1 MSITVWVL
9 IALAIIGAIVWMLR
23 KRSIADGV
31 SVYTDRRRDSSRVV
45 SLAEFIDGS
54 RHMPVSLALTDLSFY
69 YENSDMQ
76 ASLERQWIH
85 EVEYDDELTT
95 GQPIGDDDVSRD
107 RDVQRRAVGLGTVEH
122 EQLPAITQHHAVD
135 RVALVRT
142 IKRNSRDTLCHLEL
156 NALRTFEPFGHD
168 SLSFEEGGSP
178 ACRFSG

>member
-1 MSITVWVL
+1 MSITVWLL
-9 IALAIIGAIVWMLR
+9 IALVIIGALVWMLR

-54 RHMPVSLALTDLSFY
+54 RHLPVSLALTDLSFY

-95 GQPIGDDDVSRD
+95 GQPIGDSTVLRLRCFS
-107 RDVQRRAVGLGTVEH
+107 QKFEFLLAPAAVLPWKAA
-122 EQLPAITQHHAVD
+122 LPAHRLSAEEPVAVAAA
-135 RVALVRT
+135 R
-142 IKRNSRDTLCHLEL
+142 
-156 NALRTFEPFGHD
+156 
-168 SLSFEEGGSP
+168 
-178 ACRFSG
+178 